1 MCGCQSQPGLDRDKL
16 LAKMNKMTTYLIDD
30 DDEYKILLLYILKN
44 LNTDIKREIYDKL
57 VIYEI
62 IEITTQGWTELTIQ
76 SIQDE
81 LYYDMYDL
89 YDDLDIGD

>member
-1 MCGCQSQPGLDRDKL
+1 MKII
-16 LAKMNKMTTYLIDD
+16 KMETYLLDD
-30 DDEYKILLLYILKN
+30 NVDYKILLLYILKN
-44 LNTDIKREIYDKL
+44 LNTDIKREIYNKL
-57 VIYEI
+57 LTYEI

-81 LYYDMYDL
+81 LYYNIYDL

>member
-1 MCGCQSQPGLDRDKL
+1 
-16 LAKMNKMTTYLIDD
+16 MNKMSTYLIGDD
-30 DDEYKILLLYILKN
+30 DNYKILLLYILKD
-44 LNTDIKREIYDKL
+44 LSTDIKREIYDKL
-57 VIYEI
+57 VTYEI

>member
-1 MCGCQSQPGLDRDKL
+1 ME
-16 LAKMNKMTTYLIDD
+16 TYLLNDD
-30 DDEYKILLLYILKN
+30 VDYKILLFYILKN
-44 LNTDIKREIYDKL
+44 LNIDIKREIYNKL
-57 VIYEI
+57 LTYEI

>member
-1 MCGCQSQPGLDRDKL
+1 MKII
-16 LAKMNKMTTYLIDD
+16 KMETYLLDD
-30 DDEYKILLLYILKN
+30 NVDYKILLLYILKN
-44 LNTDIKREIYDKL
+44 LNTDIKREIYNKL
-57 VIYEI
+57 LTYEI

-89 YDDLDIGD
+89 YDDIDID

>member
-1 MCGCQSQPGLDRDKL
+1 MKIK
-16 LAKMNKMTTYLIDD
+16 KMETYLLDD
-30 DDEYKILLLYILKN
+30 NVDYKILLLYILKN
-44 LNTDIKREIYDKL
+44 LNTDIKREIYNKL
-57 VIYEI
+57 LTYEI

>member
-1 MCGCQSQPGLDRDKL
+1 ME
-16 LAKMNKMTTYLIDD
+16 TYLLNDD
-30 DDEYKILLLYILKN
+30 VDYKILLLYILKN

-57 VIYEI
+57 VTYEI
-62 IEITTQGWTELTIQ
+62 IEITTQGLTELTIQ

-81 LYYDMYDL
+81 LYYDMHDL

>member
-1 MCGCQSQPGLDRDKL
+1 MKII
-16 LAKMNKMTTYLIDD
+16 KMETYLLKDD
-30 DDEYKILLLYILKN
+30 VDYKILLLYILKN
-44 LNTDIKREIYDKL
+44 LNTDTKREIYDKL
-57 VIYEI
+57 VTYEI
-62 IEITTQGWTELTIQ
+62 IEITTQGWTDLTIQ

>member
-1 MCGCQSQPGLDRDKL
+1 MKII
-16 LAKMNKMTTYLIDD
+16 KMETYLLDD
-30 DDEYKILLLYILKN
+30 NVGYKILLLYILKN
-44 LNTDIKREIYDKL
+44 LNTDIKREIYNKL
-57 VIYEI
+57 LTYEI

>member
-1 MCGCQSQPGLDRDKL
+1 MKII
-16 LAKMNKMTTYLIDD
+16 KMETYLLKDD
-30 DDEYKILLLYILKN
+30 VDYKILLLYILKN
-44 LNTDIKREIYDKL
+44 LNTDIIREIYDKL
-57 VIYEI
+57 VTYEI

-76 SIQDE
+76 SIQEE

>member
-1 MCGCQSQPGLDRDKL
+1 MEGIKL

-44 LNTDIKREIYDKL
+44 LNTDIKWEIYDKL
-57 VIYEI
+57 VTYEI

>member
-1 MCGCQSQPGLDRDKL
+1 MKII
-16 LAKMNKMTTYLIDD
+16 KMETYLLDD
-30 DDEYKILLLYILKN
+30 NVDYKILLLCILKN
-44 LNTDIKREIYDKL
+44 LNIDIKREIYGKL
-57 VIYEI
+57 LTYEI

-76 SIQDE
+76 RIQDE

>member
-1 MCGCQSQPGLDRDKL
+1 ME
-16 LAKMNKMTTYLIDD
+16 TYLLNDD
-30 DDEYKILLLYILKN
+30 VDYKILLLYILKN

-57 VIYEI
+57 VTYEI
-62 IEITTQGWTELTIQ
+62 IEITTQGWTELTIK

>member
-1 MCGCQSQPGLDRDKL
+1 MEGIKI
-16 LAKMNKMTTYLIDD
+16 LAKMNKMSTYLIDD
-30 DDEYKILLLYILKN
+30 DNNYKILLLYILKD
-44 LNTDIKREIYDKL
+44 LSTDIKREIYDKL
-57 VIYEI
+57 VTYEI

>member
-1 MCGCQSQPGLDRDKL
+1 MEGIKL

-57 VIYEI
+57 VTYEI

>member
-1 MCGCQSQPGLDRDKL
+1 MKII
-16 LAKMNKMTTYLIDD
+16 KMETYLLDD
-30 DDEYKILLLYILKN
+30 NVDYKILLLYILKN
-44 LNTDIKREIYDKL
+44 LNIDIKREIYGKL
-57 VIYEI
+57 LSYEI
-62 IEITTQGWTELTIQ
+62 IEITIQGWTKLTIQ

>member
-1 MCGCQSQPGLDRDKL
+1 MS
-16 LAKMNKMTTYLIDD
+16 TYLIDND
-30 DDEYKILLLYILKN
+30 DNYKILLLYILKD
-44 LNTDIKREIYDKL
+44 LSIDIKREIYDKL
-57 VIYEI
+57 VTYEI

>member
-1 MCGCQSQPGLDRDKL
+1 MKII
-16 LAKMNKMTTYLIDD
+16 KMETYLLDD
-30 DDEYKILLLYILKN
+30 SVDYKILLLYILKN
-44 LNTDIKREIYDKL
+44 LNTDIKREIYNKL
-57 VIYEI
+57 LIYEI
-62 IEITTQGWTELTIQ
+62 IEITTQEWTELTIQ

>member
-1 MCGCQSQPGLDRDKL
+1 MKII
-16 LAKMNKMTTYLIDD
+16 KMETYLLDD
-30 DDEYKILLLYILKN
+30 NVDYKILLLYILKN
-44 LNTDIKREIYDKL
+44 LNTDIKREIYNKL
-57 VIYEI
+57 LTYEV

>member
-1 MCGCQSQPGLDRDKL
+1 
-16 LAKMNKMTTYLIDD
+16 MNKMSTYLIDD
-30 DDEYKILLLYILKN
+30 DNNYKILLLYILKN
-44 LNTDIKREIYDKL
+44 LNIDIKREIYGKL
-57 VIYEI
+57 LTYEI

-81 LYYDMYDL
+81 IYYDMYDL

>member
-1 MCGCQSQPGLDRDKL
+1 MMMITIRYYYS
-16 LAKMNKMTTYLIDD
+16 
-30 DDEYKILLLYILKN
+30 ILKD
-44 LNTDIKREIYDKL
+44 LSTDIKIEIYDKL
-57 VIYEI
+57 VTYEI

>member
-1 MCGCQSQPGLDRDKL
+1 MEGIKL

-44 LNTDIKREIYDKL
+44 LNTDIKREIYDK
-57 VIYEI
+57 VVTYEI

-81 LYYDMYDL
+81 LFYNMYDL

>member
-1 MCGCQSQPGLDRDKL
+1 
-16 LAKMNKMTTYLIDD
+16 MNKMSTYLIDD
-30 DDEYKILLLYILKN
+30 DDNYKILLLYILKN
-44 LNTDIKREIYDKL
+44 LSTDIKREIYDKL
-57 VIYEI
+57 VTYEI

>member
-1 MCGCQSQPGLDRDKL
+1 
-16 LAKMNKMTTYLIDD
+16 MNKMTTYLIDD

-44 LNTDIKREIYDKL
+44 LNTDTNREIYDKL
-57 VIYEI
+57 VTYEI

-81 LYYDMYDL
+81 LYYDIYDL
-89 YDDLDIGD
+89 YDDLDI

>member
-1 MCGCQSQPGLDRDKL
+1 MKII
-16 LAKMNKMTTYLIDD
+16 KMETYLLNDD
-30 DDEYKILLLYILKN
+30 VDYKILLFYILKN
-44 LNTDIKREIYDKL
+44 LNTDIKREIYNKL
-57 VIYEI
+57 LTYEI
-62 IEITTQGWTELTIQ
+62 IERTTQGWTELTIQ

>member
-1 MCGCQSQPGLDRDKL
+1 MEGIKI
-16 LAKMNKMTTYLIDD
+16 LAKMNKMSTYLIDD
-30 DDEYKILLLYILKN
+30 DDNYKILLLYILKE
-44 LNTDIKREIYDKL
+44 LSTDIKREIYDKL
-57 VIYEI
+57 VTYEI